1 MDETKVQIGEEVLLD
16 IGIHSEWYI
25 SSTGYDGESVDIT
38 LRKKADRIQK
48 WWFSEEYSP
57 DGKPCGLTL
66 QSSDGRSVELVPA
79 PKWIP
84 CSERLPEEEGN
95 YLVTFGAFA
104 ETINGE
110 KVIFGDIDG
119 SVSEIGYG
127 CYERD
132 IFWHPTAFGWYDLDT
147 ATPFDKRA
155 IKAWMPLP
163 EPYTAD
169 TPQTDSNC
177 SELPNDSTDCSWRQP

>member
-1 MDETKVQIGEEVLLD
+1 ME
-16 IGIHSEWYI
+16 
-25 SSTGYDGESVDIT
+25 
-38 LRKKADRIQK
+38 
-48 WWFSEEYSP
+48 
-57 DGKPCGLTL
+57 
-66 QSSDGRSVELVPA
+66 
-79 PKWIP
+79 WIP

-110 KVIFGDIDG
+110 KVIFGDING

-132 IFWHPTAFGWYDLDT
+132 IFWHPTAFGWYDLAT

-155 IKAWMPLP
+155 IIAWMPLP
-163 EPYTAD
+163 EPYG
-169 TPQTDSNC
+169 
-177 SELPNDSTDCSWRQP
+177 EREGER

>member
-1 MDETKVQIGEEVLLD
+1 MSDLVKKEDAIRICKMCASAKYRVPYIEQAVENLPTIEAVEVVHGE
-16 IGIHSEWYI
+16 
-25 SSTGYDGESVDIT
+25 
-38 LRKKADRIQK
+38 
-48 WWFSEEYSP
+48 
-57 DGKPCGLTL
+57 
-66 QSSDGRSVELVPA
+66 
-79 PKWIP
+79 WIP
-84 CSERLPEEEGN
+84 CEERLPEEEGN
-95 YLVTFGAFA
+95 YLVTFGAFT

-132 IFWHPTAFGWYDLDT
+132 IFWQPTAFGWYDLDT

-163 EPYTAD
+163 KPYKE
-169 TPQTDSNC
+169 
-177 SELPNDSTDCSWRQP
+177 SE

>member
-1 MDETKVQIGEEVLLD
+1 MSDRLLKESDVIEVVTQYISCDYPTEEMAREDAEVL
-16 IGIHSEWYI
+16 IGRTPS
-25 SSTGYDGESVDIT
+25 
-38 LRKKADRIQK
+38 ADRPQ
-48 WWFSEEYSP
+48 E
-57 DGKPCGLTL
+57 
-66 QSSDGRSVELVPA
+66 
-79 PKWIP
+79 WIP

-110 KVIFGDIDG
+110 KVIFGDIGG

-132 IFWHPTAFGWYDLDT
+132 IFWHPTAFGWYDLAT

-163 EPYTAD
+163 KPRKGAD
-169 TPQTDSNC
+169 DGK
-177 SELPNDSTDCSWRQP
+177 

>member
-1 MDETKVQIGEEVLLD
+1 MKLITINPSNEPYY
-16 IGIHSEWYI
+16 SEDFI
-25 SSTGYDGESVDIT
+25 RGFKCGAQRQFEADS
-38 LRKKADRIQK
+38 ADRPQ
-48 WWFSEEYSP
+48 E
-57 DGKPCGLTL
+57 
-66 QSSDGRSVELVPA
+66 
-79 PKWIP
+79 WIP
-84 CSERLPEEEGN
+84 CEERLPEEEGN

-163 EPYTAD
+163 KPWKGAD
-169 TPQTDSNC
+169 D
-177 SELPNDSTDCSWRQP
+177 E

>member
-1 MDETKVQIGEEVLLD
+1 MISEWSAELTLTEESSKALFDVLHQQDLEFINGLLD
-16 IGIHSEWYI
+16 
-25 SSTGYDGESVDIT
+25 
-38 LRKKADRIQK
+38 
-48 WWFSEEYSP
+48 
-57 DGKPCGLTL
+57 GKHGFTL

-95 YLVTFGAFA
+95 YLVTFGAFT

-119 SVSEIGYG
+119 SVSEVGYG

-132 IFWHPTAFGWYDLDT
+132 IFWHPTAFGWYDLAT
-147 ATPFDKRA
+147 ATPFDKRT
-155 IKAWMPLP
+155 IIAWMPLP
-163 EPYTAD
+163 KPWKGID
-169 TPQTDSNC
+169 DDQ
-177 SELPNDSTDCSWRQP
+177 

>member
-1 MDETKVQIGEEVLLD
+1 MSDLIKREDAIKALNGRD
-16 IGIHSEWYI
+16 GILHDAYTAVAIIRAVPS
-25 SSTGYDGESVDIT
+25 
-38 LRKKADRIQK
+38 ADRPQ
-48 WWFSEEYSP
+48 E
-57 DGKPCGLTL
+57 
-66 QSSDGRSVELVPA
+66 
-79 PKWIP
+79 WIP
-84 CSERLPEEEGN
+84 CEERLPEEEGN

-163 EPYTAD
+163 KPWKGAD
-169 TPQTDSNC
+169 D
-177 SELPNDSTDCSWRQP
+177 E

>member
-1 MDETKVQIGEEVLLD
+1 MSDLIKRSDAIKVFRSTVAKCDPLS
-16 IGIHSEWYI
+16 IGINM
-25 SSTGYDGESVDIT
+25 T
-38 LRKKADRIQK
+38 LLLLETALRLVPSADRPQG
-48 WWFSEEYSP
+48 E
-57 DGKPCGLTL
+57 
-66 QSSDGRSVELVPA
+66 
-79 PKWIP
+79 WIP

-132 IFWHPTAFGWYDLDT
+132 IFWHPTAFGWYDLAT

-155 IKAWMPLP
+155 IIAWMPLP
-163 EPYTAD
+163 KPWKGAD
-169 TPQTDSNC
+169 D
-177 SELPNDSTDCSWRQP
+177 E

>member
-1 MDETKVQIGEEVLLD
+1 MSNEQAVQILIPMRNMMCDQNGCPISDAVFALD
-16 IGIHSEWYI
+16 KAIEALS
-25 SSTGYDGESVDIT
+25 
-38 LRKKADRIQK
+38 ADRPQ
-48 WWFSEEYSP
+48 E
-57 DGKPCGLTL
+57 
-66 QSSDGRSVELVPA
+66 
-79 PKWIP
+79 WIP

-119 SVSEIGYG
+119 SASEIGYG

-132 IFWHPTAFGWYDLDT
+132 IFWQPTAFGWYDLDT

-163 EPYTAD
+163 QPWKGAAD
-169 TPQTDSNC
+169 GRIAD
-177 SELPNDSTDCSWRQP
+177 

>member
-1 MDETKVQIGEEVLLD
+1 MSDDLIRRSDAIKALEREKSDWNCDYNVPIDNCIKRLNKV
-16 IGIHSEWYI
+16 
-25 SSTGYDGESVDIT
+25 ES
-38 LRKKADRIQK
+38 ADRPQ
-48 WWFSEEYSP
+48 
-57 DGKPCGLTL
+57 
-66 QSSDGRSVELVPA
+66 R
-79 PKWIP
+79 WIP
-84 CSERLPEEEGN
+84 CEERLPEEEGN

-163 EPYTAD
+163 APWEGAD
-169 TPQTDSNC
+169 D
-177 SELPNDSTDCSWRQP
+177 E

>member
-1 MDETKVQIGEEVLLD
+1 MSDDLIKRSDAIEAVENVTWYHQNRNKDMVEGANSDEHQAWYKSQD
-16 IGIHSEWYI
+16 IYEALEALPY
-25 SSTGYDGESVDIT
+25 
-38 LRKKADRIQK
+38 ADRPQ
-48 WWFSEEYSP
+48 E
-57 DGKPCGLTL
+57 
-66 QSSDGRSVELVPA
+66 
-79 PKWIP
+79 WIP
-84 CSERLPEEEGN
+84 CSERLPEEEGT

-132 IFWHPTAFGWYDLDT
+132 IFWHPTAFGWYDLAT

-155 IKAWMPLP
+155 IIAWMPLP
-163 EPYTAD
+163 KPWKGAD
-169 TPQTDSNC
+169 D
-177 SELPNDSTDCSWRQP
+177 E

>member
-1 MDETKVQIGEEVLLD
+1 MNSKEYKLPNGKKAVFEYDITGVGKITLECMDELMGMI
-16 IGIHSEWYI
+16 
-25 SSTGYDGESVDIT
+25 
-38 LRKKADRIQK
+38 ADR
-48 WWFSEEYSP
+48 
-57 DGKPCGLTL
+57 L
-66 QSSDGRSVELVPA
+66 QGA
-79 PKWIP
+79 WIP

-110 KVIFGDIDG
+110 KVIFGDSNG

-132 IFWHPTAFGWYDLDT
+132 IFWHPTAFGWYDLGT

-155 IKAWMPLP
+155 IIAWMPLP
-163 EPYTAD
+163 EPWKGAD
-169 TPQTDSNC
+169 D
-177 SELPNDSTDCSWRQP
+177 E

>member
-1 MDETKVQIGEEVLLD
+1 MIEDTIKRSDAIRALHEEWDGGWLEATGEWIADNCEAVLNELPP
-16 IGIHSEWYI
+16 
-25 SSTGYDGESVDIT
+25 
-38 LRKKADRIQK
+38 ADRPQ
-48 WWFSEEYSP
+48 E
-57 DGKPCGLTL
+57 
-66 QSSDGRSVELVPA
+66 
-79 PKWIP
+79 WIP

-132 IFWHPTAFGWYDLDT
+132 IFWHPTAFGWYDLAT

-155 IKAWMPLP
+155 IIAWMPLP
-163 EPYTAD
+163 KPWKGAD
-169 TPQTDSNC
+169 D
-177 SELPNDSTDCSWRQP
+177 DI